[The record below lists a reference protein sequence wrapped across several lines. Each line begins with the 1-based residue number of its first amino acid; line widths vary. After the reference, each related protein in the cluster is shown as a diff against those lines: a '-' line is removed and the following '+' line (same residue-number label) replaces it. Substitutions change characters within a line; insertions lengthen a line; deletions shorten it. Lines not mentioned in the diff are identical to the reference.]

1 MEIIELENKSI
12 YLSYIILHIPETM
25 LIGSDNIL
33 KVSTL
38 KEPIMQ
44 QE

>member
-1 MEIIELENKSI
+1 
-12 YLSYIILHIPETM
+12 M

-44 QE
+44 QEWSRMSEF